1 MFRWPWRGYLE
12 VDTDRNPPAPPG
24 GKGLSDDERQGA
36 GGNRRRGCSAPDQA
50 VQLPGALLQPHGAQ
64 GKRALGDFF
73 GLKNFGVNLTRI
85 APGGESALMHTHS
98 KQDEMVY
105 VLEGEAV
112 LATPSGETRLGPGD
126 CAGFPARGEAH
137 HILNRTDRDLLILE
151 IGDRPEGDEGS
162 YPKDDIQAVM
172 GADGKWRFARKDGTP
187 Y

>member
-1 MFRWPWRGYLE
+1 MTK
-12 VDTDRNPPAPPG
+12 DKPAPAVAAADVPPRT
-24 GKGLSDDERQGA
+24 KPSNYPEPFFSRMA
-36 GGNRRRGCSAPDQA
+36 RRE
-50 VQLPGALLQPHGAQ
+50 
-64 GKRALGDFF
+64 KRALGDFF

-98 KQDEMVY
+98 RQDEMVY

-126 CAGFPARGEAH
+126 CAGFPAGGGAH
-137 HILNRTDRDLLILE
+137 HILNRSDRDLLILE

-162 YPKDDIQAVM
+162 YPQDDIQAVM